1 MENMLLYNQ
10 TQDYFSPRAN
20 YQKTPSEEMEREY
33 EEKILQLSTS
43 TRDYSTSRWELDRK
57 YQLILAEEEVNRLL
71 RYAIET
77 VEVINKI
84 KLYQKFPMVR
94 LDFWDPRDIPYIY
107 QECVELY
114 SKLTGE
120 KKEDMTEFS
129 LNQVS
134 VMQGMVE
141 KTYYSIAEV
150 KYCFICLEKILKRL
164 EVLKK
169 VREKIKS
176 LDSSVSLIFENEI
189 HPITVERIEELKTRS
204 KKMIEEYSD
213 IYSKIENSYKEE
225 QFWKNWEKI
234 KEMDNNIVIFS
245 VDEEPDLSLFFTHQ
259 IPKMGKR
266 NRSFVVNIEDKET
279 IQSFLK
285 EMPCSPKYYM
295 FSSDVF

>member
-1 MENMLLYNQ
+1 MLLDNQ
-10 TQDYFSPRAN
+10 TQDCFSPRAN

-43 TRDYSTSRWELDRK
+43 TLDYSASHWKLDRK
-57 YQLILAEEEVNRLL
+57 YQQIFFAEEVNRLL

-94 LDFWDPRDIPYIY
+94 LEFWDPRDIPYIY

-141 KTYYSIAEV
+141 KTYSIAEV
-150 KYCFICLEKILKRL
+150 KYCFMCLEKILERL

-176 LDSSVSLIFENEI
+176 LDSSVSLIFEDEI
-189 HPITVERIEELKTRS
+189 YPITVERIKGLETRT
-204 KKMIEEYSD
+204 KKMIMEYRN
-213 IYSKIENSYKEE
+213 IYSKIENSYKEA
-225 QFWKNWEKI
+225 QFWEKI
-234 KEMDNNIVIFS
+234 KEMDNSIVIFS
-245 VDEEPDLSLFFTHQ
+245 VDEEPDLKLFFTHQ

-266 NRSFVVNIEDKET
+266 NRSFVVNKEDKKT